1 MLLPQRYNRAL
12 FCYLAA
18 PSRLLFGLGRRGG
31 TTASTEAGAWHRVS
45 VVVVELCLASTILQ
59 RLHIV

>member
-1 MLLPQRYNRAL
+1 MLLSQRNNCTL

-18 PSRLLFGLGRRGG
+18 PSRLLFGLGWRGG
-31 TTASTEAGAWHRVS
+31 TAAPTKAGARHGVS
-45 VVVVELCLASTILQ
+45 MVVVVLCLTSTILQ